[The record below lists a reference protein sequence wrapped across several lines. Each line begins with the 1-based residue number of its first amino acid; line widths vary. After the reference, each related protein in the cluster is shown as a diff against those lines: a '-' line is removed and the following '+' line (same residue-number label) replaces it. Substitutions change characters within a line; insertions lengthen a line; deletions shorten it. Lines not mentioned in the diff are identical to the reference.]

1 VANHKIAGTVSRG
14 MSGSSGITRFAVIGG
29 YLGAGKTTLTV
40 ALAKRL
46 KAIGKNV
53 AIITNDQGHALV
65 DTEYARGSGFDVREV
80 MGCFC
85 STFPEFVKSARSLV
99 QVSRPDVILAEP
111 IGTSTNILSSVVDPL
126 RCQYPEE
133 FSVAPFMVVVD
144 GSRASQLSGDK
155 LIPAHQV
162 REAEIVLLSK
172 IDLLD
177 KDALKKAEES
187 VAAVAPDAVIV
198 PYSARTGE
206 GLDDVLGIIQ
216 STDLS
221 RKKME
226 GEDYRLF
233 SAEKESM
240 SWFSSTA
247 TIVPKG
253 RVDAYGMT
261 TSLLRG
267 VADAFP
273 TAEVA
278 HVKVT
283 VLSEQAGA
291 KMSLVGDSAQV
302 DGLRGGRY
310 FSDPAR
316 LIVNA
321 RITAQPQQ
329 LGSTMRS
336 IISSLKEKFPMEID
350 DLTESCYSPR
360 PSAPTF
366 FTGL

>member
-1 VANHKIAGTVSRG
+1 
-14 MSGSSGITRFAVIGG
+14 MSGSGTVTRFAVIGG
-29 YLGAGKTTLTV
+29 YLGAGKSTLTV

-46 KAIGKNV
+46 KEKGKNV

-65 DTEYARGSGFDVREV
+65 DTEYARGSGVDVREV

-85 STFPEFVKSARSLV
+85 STFPEFIKSARSLV
-99 QVSRPDVILAEP
+99 QVSKPDVIMAEP

-133 FSVAPFMVVVD
+133 FSVVPFMVVVD
-144 GSRASQLSGDK
+144 GAHASQISGDK

-172 IDLLD
+172 VDLLD
-177 KDALKKAEES
+177 EDALTRAKEAVAE
-187 VAAVAPDAVIV
+187 VAPDAAII
-198 PYSARTGE
+198 PYSARTGVGME
-206 GLDDVLGIIQ
+206 DVMNVILSAQ
-216 STDLS
+216 LS
-221 RKKME
+221 RKEME

-233 SAEKESM
+233 TAEKESM

-247 TIVPKG
+247 TIMPRD
-253 RVDAYGMT
+253 RVDAYGLT
-261 TSLLRG
+261 TKMLRA
-267 VADAFP
+267 VAEAFP
-273 TAEVA
+273 SAEVA

-310 FSDPAR
+310 FNDPAR

-321 RITAQPQQ
+321 RVTAEPQK

-336 IISSLKEKFPMEID
+336 IMSALKDDFPLELD
-350 DLTESCYSPR
+350 DVTESCYSPR
-360 PSAPTF
+360 PAAPTF

>member
-1 VANHKIAGTVSRG
+1 
-14 MSGSSGITRFAVIGG
+14 MSGSGTVTRFAVIGG
-29 YLGAGKTTLTV
+29 YLGAGKSTLTV

-46 KAIGKNV
+46 KEKGKNV

-65 DTEYARGSGFDVREV
+65 DTEYARGSGVDVREV

-85 STFPEFVKSARSLV
+85 STFPEFIKSARSLV
-99 QVSRPDVILAEP
+99 QVSKPDVIMAEP

-126 RCQYPEE
+126 RCQYPDE

-144 GSRASQLSGDK
+144 GTRASELSGDK

-162 REAEIVLLSK
+162 KEAEIVLLSK

-177 KDALKKAEES
+177 EDARKRAAES
-187 VAAVAPDAVIV
+187 VAALTPDAVIV
-198 PYSARTGE
+198 PYSSRTGE
-206 GLDDVLGIIQ
+206 GLEAVMDIIQ
-216 STDLS
+216 STQLS
-221 RKKME
+221 RKE
-226 GEDYRLF
+226 RAGDDYRLF

-247 TIVPKG
+247 TIVPRD
-253 RVDAYGMT
+253 RVDAYGLT
-261 TSLLRG
+261 TTLLRG

-273 TAEVA
+273 SAEVA

-310 FSDPAR
+310 FNDRAR
-316 LIVNA
+316 LILNA
-321 RITAQPQQ
+321 RVTAGPQT

-336 IISSLKEKFPMEID
+336 IMSSLSDSFPIELKD
-350 DLTESCYSPR
+350 VTESCYSPR
-360 PSAPTF
+360 PAAPSF

>member
-1 VANHKIAGTVSRG
+1 
-14 MSGSSGITRFAVIGG
+14 MSGSSTVTRFAVIGG

-40 ALAKRL
+40 ALARRL
-46 KAIGKNV
+46 KAMEKNV

-65 DTEYARGSGFDVREV
+65 DTEYARGSGVDVREV

-99 QVSRPDVILAEP
+99 QISRPDVIMAEP

-144 GSRASQLSGDK
+144 GTRASQLSGDK
-155 LIPAHQV
+155 LIPSHQV

-177 KDALKKAEES
+177 EDALKRAQET
-187 VAAVAPDAVIV
+187 VAGVAPDASVI
-198 PYSARTGE
+198 PYSARTGA
-206 GLDDVLGIIQ
+206 GLDAVMDVLL
-216 STDLS
+216 STRLS
-221 RKKME
+221 RKEME

-247 TIVPKG
+247 TIMPRD
-253 RVDAYGMT
+253 RVDAYGLAT
-261 TSLLRG
+261 TLLSA
-267 VADAFP
+267 VAEAFP
-273 TAEVA
+273 SAEVA

-283 VLSEQAGA
+283 ILSEQAGA

-310 FSDPAR
+310 FGDPAR

-321 RITAQPQQ
+321 RVTAEPQK
-329 LGSTMRS
+329 LGSIMRS
-336 IISSLKEKFPMEID
+336 IMAALEGKFPIKLVD
-350 DLTESCYSPR
+350 QTESCYSPR

-366 FTGL
+366 FSGL

>member
-1 VANHKIAGTVSRG
+1 
-14 MSGSSGITRFAVIGG
+14 MSGSEAVTRFSVIGG
-29 YLGAGKTTLTV
+29 YLGAGKSTLTV

-46 KAIGKNV
+46 KERGKNV

-65 DTEYARGSGFDVREV
+65 DTEYARGSGVDVREV

-85 STFPEFVKSARSLV
+85 STFPEFIKSARSLV
-99 QVSRPDVILAEP
+99 QVSRPDIIMAEP

-126 RCQYPEE
+126 RCQYPDE

-144 GSRASQLSGDK
+144 GTRASQLSMDK

-162 REAEIVLLSK
+162 KEAEVVLLSK

-177 KDALKKAEES
+177 EDGRKKAMES
-187 VAAVAPDAVIV
+187 ISALTPDATIV
-198 PYSARTGE
+198 PYSSRTGE
-206 GLDDVLGIIQ
+206 GLDAVMDVIL
-216 STDLS
+216 STQLS
-221 RKKME
+221 RKE
-226 GEDYRLF
+226 QAGEDYRLF

-247 TIVPKG
+247 TIVPEEKI
-253 RVDAYGMT
+253 DAYGLT
-261 TSLLRG
+261 TALLRG

-273 TAEVA
+273 SAEVA

-310 FSDPAR
+310 FSDRAH

-321 RITAQPQQ
+321 RVTAEPQV
-329 LGSTMRS
+329 LGRTMRS
-336 IISSLKEKFPMEID
+336 LVNALTESFPMRLED
-350 DLTESCYSPR
+350 TAESCYSPR
-360 PSAPTF
+360 PAAPTF

>member
-1 VANHKIAGTVSRG
+1 MSVSSTV
-14 MSGSSGITRFAVIGG
+14 TRFAVIGG

-46 KAIGKNV
+46 KEMGKNV

-65 DTEYARGSGFDVREV
+65 DTEYARGSGVDVREV

-85 STFPEFVKSARSLV
+85 STFPEFIKSARSLV
-99 QVSRPDVILAEP
+99 QVSRPDVIMAEP

-126 RCQYPEE
+126 RCQYPDE

-144 GSRASQLSGDK
+144 GTRASQLSGDK

-172 IDLLD
+172 VDLLD
-177 KDALKKAEES
+177 KEALRRAKEA
-187 VAAVAPDAVIV
+187 VAAPNFDLNLDAVM
-198 PYSARTGE
+198 
-206 GLDDVLGIIQ
+206 DVIL
-216 STDLS
+216 STQLS
-221 RKKME
+221 RKEME

-247 TIVPKG
+247 TIVPIE
-253 RVDAYGMT
+253 RVDAYGLT
-261 TSLLRG
+261 TTLLRA

-273 TAEVA
+273 SAEVA

-321 RITAQPQQ
+321 RVTAEPQK
-329 LGSTMRS
+329 LGSAMRS
-336 IISSLKEKFPMEID
+336 IMSDLKGKFPVELD

>member
-1 VANHKIAGTVSRG
+1 MSVSSTV
-14 MSGSSGITRFAVIGG
+14 TRFAVIGG

-46 KAIGKNV
+46 KEMGKNV

-65 DTEYARGSGFDVREV
+65 DTEYARGSGVDVREV

-85 STFPEFVKSARSLV
+85 STFPEFIKSARSLV
-99 QVSRPDVILAEP
+99 QVSRPDVIMAEP

-126 RCQYPEE
+126 RCQYPDE

-144 GSRASQLSGDK
+144 GTRASQLSGDK

-172 IDLLD
+172 VDLLD
-177 KDALKKAEES
+177 EDALRRAKEA
-187 VAAVAPDAVIV
+187 VADVAPDATVI
-198 PYSARTGE
+198 PYSARTGA
-206 GLDDVLGIIQ
+206 GLDAVMDVIL
-216 STDLS
+216 STQLS
-221 RKKME
+221 RKEME

-247 TIVPKG
+247 TIVPIE
-253 RVDAYGMT
+253 RVDAYGLT
-261 TSLLRG
+261 TTLLRA

-273 TAEVA
+273 SAEVA

-321 RITAQPQQ
+321 RVTAEPQK
-329 LGSTMRS
+329 LGSAMRS
-336 IISSLKEKFPMEID
+336 IMADLKGKFPVELD